1 MKLDGRFLLYYC
13 TIFVLFITLM
23 GLVSARDVQ
32 TLITQ
37 IVFLPVTAFLV
48 YTSYREFRRLRIL
61 GNQSYSGT
69 AISLTSK
76 KFIFS
81 IILFVILAAVGFY
94 NLKTGESKNSPF
106 PDINLNH
113 ANTQV
118 VVKSAPEASKSA
130 SRKLVKVKITDGSK
144 SVNIREE
151 PATGSKAIG
160 EANNGEE
167 FVLISKEPDWY
178 SVELPDKRKGWIYRS
193 YLVEE

>member
-13 TIFVLFITLM
+13 TILVLFITLM
-23 GLVSARDVQ
+23 GLISARDIQ

-48 YTSYREFRRLRIL
+48 LTSYREFRRLRIL

-76 KFIFS
+76 KFIFF
-81 IILFVILAAVGFY
+81 IILFVILVAVGFV
-94 NLKTGESKNSPF
+94 NLQSGESKNSPF

-118 VVKSAPEASKSA
+118 VVKSTPEASKSA

-144 SVNIREE
+144 SANIREE
-151 PATGSKAIG
+151 PATGSNAIG
-160 EANNGEE
+160 LANNGEE

-178 SVELPDKRKGWIYRS
+178 SVELPDKRKGWIYKS